1 VGESVLCIMMLVS
14 GRLNWNHYHKHPC
27 SATNLS
33 DSGKKNMGMIISLDK
48 KNKASLLL
56 VESGGK
62 GEWEGDFQS
71 PSFQVQAS
79 RFNI

>member
-1 VGESVLCIMMLVS
+1 MMLVS

-62 GEWEGDFQS
+62 GEWVINKAQRS
-71 PSFQVQAS
+71 SFQVQAS